1 MSSEKRKHTLE
12 GSSTFQETI
21 LTHLN
26 DPENPLLLAEVT
38 RMRQLSAANEQ
49 EFQDTKKI
57 WDLAASTGR
66 LGELD
71 EVESIS
77 KLKAKLVSNVHT
89 KRRRIYTWLGVA
101 AAVLAVLTLS
111 ILLWPDAQSKKTG
124 LPTAGVKK
132 DIAPGGN
139 RAVLKLAN
147 GTEIVLDGH
156 ATGLLASEG
165 HTKISKTKD
174 GMLIY
179 DAGGQTTTTAEV
191 AAEPSINTLITPSG
205 GQYMLILPDRSKV
218 WLNAE
223 SSISYP
229 SAFTGAERNVTV
241 VGEAYFEVTKDKQ
254 HPFTVK
260 AGAAEVR
267 VLGTHFNIMSYASEG
282 QTQISLAEGSVRVD
296 LGNDSRI
303 LSPGQQALIKTGTN
317 RIILRDVDID
327 EAIDWKNGLFQF
339 DNTPIDQVMRQIR
352 RWYNVDV
359 VYQGVKPNIYFTGMV
374 SRSNNVSKILELI
387 EEAGGVN
394 FEIGDKQIIVKTSK
408 RR

>member
-1 MSSEKRKHTLE
+1 ME
-12 GSSTFQETI
+12 GSSTFQEII

-26 DPENPLLLAEVT
+26 DPENALLLAEVT
-38 RMRQLSAANEQ
+38 RIRQLSAANEQ

-57 WDLAASTGR
+57 WELAAQAGR
-66 LGELD
+66 LEELD
-71 EVESIS
+71 EAGSIL
-77 KLKAKLVSNVHT
+77 KLKAKLGLDVQPG
-89 KRRRIYTWLGVA
+89 RRIYTWLGSA
-101 AAVLAVLTLS
+101 AAVLVGLALGV
-111 ILLWPDAQSKKTG
+111 LLWPNAENKATG
-124 LPTAGVKK
+124 LLVAKVKK

-165 HTKISKTKD
+165 NTKISKTKD
-174 GMLIY
+174 GMLLY
-179 DAGGQTTTTAEV
+179 DASGQTAAAV
-191 AAEPSINTLITPSG
+191 ADEPPINTLITPSG

-229 SAFTGAERNVTV
+229 SVFTGAERNVTV
-241 VGEAYFEVTKDKQ
+241 VGEAYFEVAKDKQ
-254 HPFTVK
+254 HPFIVK

-296 LGNDSRI
+296 LGNDSQI
-303 LSPGQQALIKTGTN
+303 LSPGQQALIKPGASS
-317 RIILRDVDID
+317 IILKDIDID
-327 EAIDWKNGLFQF
+327 EVINWKNGLFQF

-359 VYQGVKPNIYFTGMV
+359 VYQGTKPNVFITGMV

-387 EEAGGVN
+387 EKAGGVK
-394 FEIGDKQIIVKTSK
+394 FEIGDKQIIVKTNK
-408 RR
+408 GGNRD